1 MVTWISCNFHCFAF
15 LESYT
20 AQLNN
25 LLFFPTPDK
34 RADYSCHLTPVFLSL
49 GCCLSTYG
57 VSSSSSSSPA
67 VSCTTCLNSKGGT
80 PSLSV
85 SVSEWVELTDKL
97 NCRLFYGRLD
107 CLAKRLSCLLCTIV
121 LCGVIKSKFWPH
133 SPCIAS
139 VELKMERIQLEE
151 EEDWECETGGR

>member
-1 MVTWISCNFHCFAF
+1 MDIVQLPLFVC
-15 LESYT
+15 LESST
-20 AQLNN
+20 AQLPN

-34 RADYSCHLTPVFLSL
+34 RTDYSCHLTPVFLSL

-57 VSSSSSSSPA
+57 VSSSSSSPA

-97 NCRLFYGRLD
+97 ICKLYGRL
-107 CLAKRLSCLLCTIV
+107 V
-121 LCGVIKSKFWPH
+121 L
-133 SPCIAS
+133 
-139 VELKMERIQLEE
+139 
-151 EEDWECETGGR
+151 